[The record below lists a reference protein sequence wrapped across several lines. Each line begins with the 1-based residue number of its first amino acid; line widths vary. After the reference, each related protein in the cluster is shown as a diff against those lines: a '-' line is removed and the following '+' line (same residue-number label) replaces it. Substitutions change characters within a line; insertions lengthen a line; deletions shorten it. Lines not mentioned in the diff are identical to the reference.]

1 MANFKPQ
8 AISMTWA
15 SRRDYEL
22 EKYGVK
28 SEFKTEKFKTYT
40 ELKKALPR
48 ILSEHIGDTPVTIV
62 RSRRGYSFE
71 WFEKWE
77 LVNGV
82 PTITKKGWQ

>member
-15 SRRDYEL
+15 SKRDYEL

-28 SEFKTEKFKTYT
+28 SEFKTEIFKTYA

-48 ILSEHIGDTPVTIV
+48 ILSEHIGDTPVTIL
-62 RSRRGYSFE
+62 RSRRGH
-71 WFEKWE
+71 WGVWCEKWE

-82 PTITKKGWQ
+82 PTITRKFWD